1 MDRPLPRL
9 VAAPP
14 RVVPALN
21 EPARALPT
29 ACRKLTVVLLAF
41 LLLGHAPP
49 VPATAPSSLQSQQP
63 NLIWPV
69 DGSVTSRFGQRRLFH
84 RHRGVDIKAPKGTP
98 VRAAA
103 AGVVVFSGRQS
114 SYGRVVKIRH
124 ANGLSTTYAHNSANF
139 VKVGERVKTGAL
151 IGAVGR
157 TGRATTNHLHF
168 EVRQQGVARDPLP
181 LLRHPRRPTM
191 VASHDSASGDR
202 AQTSSG
208 PSARSRQR

>member
-1 MDRPLPRL
+1 M
-9 VAAPP
+9 
-14 RVVPALN
+14 VPTLN
-21 EPARALPT
+21 EPTPALPI
-29 ACRKLTVVLLAF
+29 ACRMLAVVLLTF
-41 LLLGHAPP
+41 LLLGHTPP
-49 VPATAPSSLQSQQP
+49 VLATTSSSVQSEQP

-69 DGSVTSRFGQRRLFH
+69 EGSVTSRFGQRRLFH

-124 ANGLSTTYAHNSANF
+124 PNGLSTTYAHNSANF
-139 VKVGERVKTGAL
+139 VKVGERVKAGAL

-191 VASHDSASGDR
+191 VASHESASGER
-202 AQTSSG
+202 AQASTR
-208 PSARSRQR
+208 PSARSGQR

>member
-1 MDRPLPRL
+1 MDRPLRRV

-21 EPARALPT
+21 EPAPALPI
-29 ACRKLTVVLLAF
+29 ACRRLTVVLLAF

-49 VPATAPSSLQSQQP
+49 VPGTTPSSLQSEQP
-63 NLIWPV
+63 KLIWPV
-69 DGSVTSRFGQRRLFH
+69 EGSVTSRFGQRRLFH
-84 RHRGVDIKAPKGTP
+84 RHHGVDIKAPKGTP

-124 ANGLSTTYAHNSANF
+124 PNGLSTTYAHNSANF
-139 VKVGERVKTGAL
+139 VKVGERVKAGTL

-181 LLRHPRRPTM
+181 LLRLPRRPTM
-191 VASHDSASGDR
+191 MASHDSASSDR
-202 AQTSSG
+202 VPASTG
-208 PSARSRQR
+208 PNARSSQR

>member
-1 MDRPLPRL
+1 M
-9 VAAPP
+9 
-14 RVVPALN
+14 VPTLN
-21 EPARALPT
+21 EPTPALPI
-29 ACRKLTVVLLAF
+29 ACRMLAVVLLTF
-41 LLLGHAPP
+41 LLLGHTPP
-49 VPATAPSSLQSQQP
+49 VLATTPPLQSEQP

-69 DGSVTSRFGQRRLFH
+69 EGSVTSRFGQPRLFH

-124 ANGLSTTYAHNSANF
+124 PNGLSTTYAHNSANF
-139 VKVGERVKTGAL
+139 VKVGERVKAGTL

-191 VASHDSASGDR
+191 VASHESASGER
-202 AQTSSG
+202 AQASTR
-208 PSARSRQR
+208 PSARSGQR